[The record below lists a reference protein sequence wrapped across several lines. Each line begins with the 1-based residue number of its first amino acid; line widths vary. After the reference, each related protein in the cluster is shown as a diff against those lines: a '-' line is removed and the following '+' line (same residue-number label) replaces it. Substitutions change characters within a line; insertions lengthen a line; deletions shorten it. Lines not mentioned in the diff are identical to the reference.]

1 MNPKLVLNINWCS
14 EANEAPA
21 LGKFFADNVSPAYI
35 SHSELQGTRA
45 IDADH
50 WQPGLPEIVADE
62 IRGRVEEAQM
72 VDSGQDSK
80 LVFVGRI
87 SDEVVG
93 LGMVSFFLG
102 AQEPYAILEDL
113 VVDQNKRAIGIGK
126 QLLDWV
132 EDQVRSVGCNR
143 LFLESGLQNHHA
155 HEFFKKEGFSTCSVV
170 MVKPI
175 LLE

>member
-1 MNPKLVLNINWCS
+1 MNPNWKLTVVWCS
-14 EANEAPA
+14 EVGEAPS

-35 SHSELQGTRA
+35 SHSELQGARA

-50 WQPGLPEIVADE
+50 WQPGLSEIVADE
-62 IRGRVEEAQM
+62 IRDRVQEAKM

-80 LVFVGRI
+80 PVFVAKI
-87 SDEVVG
+87 SNEVVG
-93 LGMVSFFLG
+93 LGMVSFFPT
-102 AQEPYAILEDL
+102 AQEPYAILEDI
-113 VVDQNKRAIGIGK
+113 VVDQNKRAFGIGK

-132 EDQVRSVGCNR
+132 EDQVRSVGGKH

-155 HEFFKKEGFSTCSVV
+155 HDFFKKEGFLTCSVV